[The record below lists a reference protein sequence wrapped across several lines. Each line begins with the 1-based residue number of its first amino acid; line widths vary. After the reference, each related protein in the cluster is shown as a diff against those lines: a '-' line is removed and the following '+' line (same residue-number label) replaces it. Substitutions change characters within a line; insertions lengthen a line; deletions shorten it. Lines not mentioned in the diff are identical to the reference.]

1 MLNLGDNLGVK
12 LKEAVSKCY
21 NVKQSINLFR
31 GIKNIAGSSCYNKNL
46 RHLSKEQAL
55 GVSFIYHIYKGN
67 G

>member
-31 GIKNIAGSSCYNKNL
+31 GIKNIAGFLVVIIKICAISAKNK
-46 RHLSKEQAL
+46 QL
-55 GVSFIYHIYKGN
+55 GVFVYLPYI
-67 G
+67 